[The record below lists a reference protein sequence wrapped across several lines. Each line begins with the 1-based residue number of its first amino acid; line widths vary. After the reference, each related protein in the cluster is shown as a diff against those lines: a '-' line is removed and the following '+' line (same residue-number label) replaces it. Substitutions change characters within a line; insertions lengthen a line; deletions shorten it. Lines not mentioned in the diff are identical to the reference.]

1 MSGRFAQIAKGLSGL
16 GAPVRE
22 GKVTQAVGMVYE
34 TTLGG
39 VAMGDACE
47 IRSTTGKATAAQV
60 IGLRNSGAVLMPFGH
75 TAGVTIGD
83 WVRAVSKQSMI
94 AAGPELLG
102 RVINSLGEPM
112 DGRPLGF
119 VSGKTPLHAL
129 PLSPLSRAPVN
140 RPFATGVKV
149 IDGALTLAEGMRIGV
164 FAGAGVGK
172 STLLGMALRNSAA
185 DVNIVSLIGER
196 GREVTE
202 FVHDVLGAQ
211 GMAKSV
217 VVVATSDTAPLERV
231 RAALMSVA
239 LAEYF
244 MSQGKKVLLVMDSLT
259 RLAMAQREIGLS
271 VGEPPMTKGYTP
283 SVFSLLPK
291 VLERVCP
298 LRTGGSITGLFTVL
312 VEGDDLSDPVADS
325 ARSLLDGH
333 IVLSR
338 DLAARG
344 HFPAVDVLA
353 SISRVMSQSVPEAHR
368 HAAEALRQTLAIAK
382 DAEELQ
388 SLGAY
393 TPGKV
398 PRFDKAMAAL
408 PAVQRFLRQNT
419 TTHLPFLQTVTELA
433 ALPRCDS

>member
-1 MSGRFAQIAKGLSGL
+1 MARSLSG
-16 GAPVRE
+16 AAKPIRE
-22 GKVTQAVGMVYE
+22 GFVTQAVGMVYE

-47 IRSTTGKATAAQV
+47 IRPHAGGKAAPAEV
-60 IGLRNSGAVLMPFGH
+60 IGLHQTGAVLMPLGH

-83 WVRAVSKQSMI
+83 FVRATAKQSQI
-94 AAGPELLG
+94 SAGPELLG
-102 RVINSLGEPM
+102 RVINALGEPL
-112 DGRPLGF
+112 DGKPLGF
-119 VSGKTPLHAL
+119 VSDKTPLHAQPPP
-129 PLSPLSRAPVN
+129 PLERGPVN
-140 RPFATGVKV
+140 RAFATGVKV
-149 IDGALTLAEGMRIGV
+149 IDGALTLAEGMRIGI

-172 STLLGMALRNSAA
+172 STLLGMALRHSAA

-202 FVHDVLGAQ
+202 FVEDVLGKE
-211 GMAKSV
+211 GMARSV
-217 VVVATSDTAPLERV
+217 VVVSTSDTAPLERV
-231 RAALMSVA
+231 RAAFVSVA

-244 MSQGKKVLLVMDSLT
+244 QRSGKRVLLVMDSLT

-291 VLERVCP
+291 ILERVCP
-298 LRTGGSITGLFTVL
+298 LRNGGSITGLFTVL

-333 IVLSR
+333 VVLSR

-344 HFPAVDVLA
+344 HYPAVDVLA
-353 SISRVMSQSVPEAHR
+353 SISRVMNQSVTEPHR
-368 HAAEALRQTLAIAK
+368 LAAESLRQLLATAK

-393 TPGKV
+393 SPGKV
-398 PRFDKAMAAL
+398 PRFDRALAAL
-408 PAVQRFLRQNT
+408 PAVQRFLRQGMNG
-419 TTHLPFLQTVTELA
+419 HQAFAQTVRELCE
-433 ALPRCDS
+433 LPRSEA